1 LLHIHANVPGILAK
15 MNSIFAKYHINI
27 HNQILKTNEQ
37 IGYVITDVAKEYA
50 DEVVEELKKLDQTI
64 KFRLLY

>member
-15 MNSIFAKYHINI
+15 MNAIFAKYHINI
-27 HNQILKTNEQ
+27 HGQYLKTNEK

-50 DEVVEELKKLDQTI
+50 DEVVEELKGIDNTI